1 MNPDR
6 QRARQ
11 IERVVELVCLAAA
24 LLPLAMLAGLLLDVL
39 VQAWPSARLSFLTHY
54 PSRTPTSAGILPGLV
69 GSVLVVGLTSLMA
82 VPIGVGAATYLE
94 EFAPPGRFRR
104 LVELN
109 LANLAGVPSIV
120 YGLLG
125 LALFVH
131 VAGLGHGLLAGALTL
146 GLLVLPI
153 VILATREALRAVPDS
168 LREGALALGAT
179 RWQVTWRVVLPQATA
194 GILTG
199 AILGVSRAMGETA
212 PLLLVGAV
220 SYVTFLPTGLD
231 SPFTTM
237 PVQIFG
243 WVSRPQAGFSANA
256 AAGIVVLLLTL
267 TAMNLTA
274 LVLRARLRRDPT

>member
-6 QRARQ
+6 PWARRLEQ
-11 IERVVELVCLAAA
+11 GVEAISLAATV
-24 LLPLAMLAGLLLDVL
+24 LPLLMLVGLLADVL
-39 VQAWPSARLSFLTHY
+39 GQAWPSARWSFLTHF
-54 PSRTPTSAGILPGLV
+54 PSRLPGSAGILPGLV
-69 GSVLVVGLTSLMA
+69 GSVLVVGLTALIA

-94 EFAPPGRFRR
+94 EFARPSRFRR

-131 VAGLGHGLLAGALTL
+131 GARLGHGLLAGALTL
-146 GLLVLPI
+146 ALVILPV

-179 RWQVTWRVVLPQATA
+179 HWQVTSQVVLPHALP

-220 SYVTFLPTGLD
+220 SYVAFLPSGLD

-243 WVSRPQAGFSANA
+243 WVSRPQPGFSANA
-256 AAGIVVLLLTL
+256 AAGIVVLLVTL
-267 TAMNLTA
+267 TCMNLAA
-274 LVLRARLRRDPT
+274 LVLRARLRRDRE

>member
-1 MNPDR
+1 MNPTR
-6 QRARQ
+6 LRARQ
-11 IERVVELVCLAAA
+11 IERLVEAICLGAA
-24 LLPLAMLAGLLLDVL
+24 LLPLLMLGGLLLDVL
-39 VQAWPSARLSFLTHY
+39 VQAWPSMRLSFLTHY
-54 PSRTPTSAGILPGLV
+54 PSRSWASAGILPGLV
-69 GSVLVVGLTSLMA
+69 GSVLVVGLTALLA
-82 VPIGVGAATYLE
+82 VPVGVGAATYLE
-94 EFAPPGRFRR
+94 EFAAPGRFRR

-131 VAGLGHGLLAGALTL
+131 FAGLGHGLLAGALTL
-146 GLLVLPI
+146 ALLVLPI
-153 VILATREALRAVPDS
+153 VLLATREALRTVPDS

-179 RWQVTWRVVLPQATA
+179 RWQVTSRVVLPHALP

-220 SYVTFLPTGLD
+220 SYVTFLPTSLD

-267 TAMNLTA
+267 TGMNLAA